1 MPNDVQMVQPDP
13 SLPKE
18 LASFWG
24 KWEGSVGTQSFFLII
39 EKIDGERA
47 TGYIWRS
54 IDSVDWRRF
63 EAKVAKEQGKF
74 TLYTYTRVPG
84 TEDRVRVD
92 FTLKVTTWMY
102 LLLEGLVPDI
112 NGSPDLEE
120 GRSCW
125 AISSCLIQLACGK
138 LLGHPLKGT
147 LRFTSQ

>member
-1 MPNDVQMVQPDP
+1 MAAPPLPDDVQIVQPDP

-18 LASFWG
+18 IADFWG

-92 FTLKVTTWMY
+92 FTLKGDY
-102 LLLEGLVPDI
+102 LDV
-112 NGSPDLEE
+112 S
-120 GRSCW
+120 
-125 AISSCLIQLACGK
+125 
-138 LLGHPLKGT
+138 T
-147 LRFTSQ
+147 LRGAGPRYKRVP